1 MAIQSGYIRYNELH
15 TSLQY
20 NIPYIVIQ
28 DFLFNDDDWNITSEG
43 LYSININLSSSYNIN
58 DNINLRLRYIDMKME
73 NRSTSETHFAIEN
86 IIFSY
91 NYTINTDGDIILTV
105 TVDELDDYIFMVLL
119 YVDSTDSVP
128 V

>member
-20 NIPYIVIQ
+20 NIPYIVIR
-28 DFLFNDDDWNITSEG
+28 DFLWNDDDWNITSEG

-58 DNINLRLRYIDMKME
+58 NNINLRYIDMKME
-73 NRSTSETHFAIEN
+73 NSSTSETHFAIEN

-119 YVDSTDSVP
+119 YVDNSVP